1 MFTEADLFSN
11 ATLLKA
17 TQVFI
22 VAVVILIVAIP
33 EGLPLAVSL
42 AMALSTE
49 KLKNDNILI
58 KNIESIQKLAMV
70 HDICVSKTGC
80 LTDADMV
87 IAKYQICDNAHTND
101 HIREAAY
108 YDAFRTRLEISTEL
122 KDMIIESM
130 IANTDVRLEIAERRV
145 EDSEFNETEYVYEP
159 CGQELEVGL
168 IRFLFDTKEDVQQRF
183 IQRNRMSPKLS

>member
-1 MFTEADLFSN
+1 
-11 ATLLKA
+11 
-17 TQVFI
+17 
-22 VAVVILIVAIP
+22 LIVAIP

-87 IAKYQICDNAHTND
+87 IAKYQICDNANTND
-101 HIREAAY
+101 HIREAGY

-159 CGQELEVGL
+159 CG
-168 IRFLFDTKEDVQQRF
+168 
-183 IQRNRMSPKLS
+183 

>member
-1 MFTEADLFSN
+1 
-11 ATLLKA
+11 
-17 TQVFI
+17 
-22 VAVVILIVAIP
+22 LIVAIP

-58 KNIESIQKLAMV
+58 KNLESIQKLAMV

-87 IAKYQICDNAHTND
+87 IAKYQICDNANTND
-101 HIREAAY
+101 HIRESAY

-159 CGQELEVGL
+159 CG
-168 IRFLFDTKEDVQQRF
+168 
-183 IQRNRMSPKLS
+183 